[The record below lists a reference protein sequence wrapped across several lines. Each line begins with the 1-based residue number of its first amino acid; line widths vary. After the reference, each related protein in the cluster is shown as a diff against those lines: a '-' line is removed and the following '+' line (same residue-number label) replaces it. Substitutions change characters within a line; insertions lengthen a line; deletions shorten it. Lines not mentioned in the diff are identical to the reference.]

1 MYTDWVNQQP
11 QRGVAH
17 TAGAQG
23 PQKGVFDPDQG
34 QIAPRRQGLPP
45 IGRGALAPDQNT
57 I

>member
-17 TAGAQG
+17 TAGSQG
-23 PQKGVFDPDQG
+23 PQKGVFDADQG
-34 QIAPRRQGLPP
+34 QIAPCRQCLTT